1 MPDRAEDEQD
11 ETPDFEP
18 AVEAV
23 RRVKLPPDGD
33 GDYYVLEDQGGM
45 VRALPYGS
53 NGESMAEDLES
64 LPVAK
69 LGDLLVAAHA
79 LAEYYRADTEEDDQG
94 RAWMQAPVVHEVGP
108 QRVLASEMRRYEAL
122 GWVACEPPEP
132 EAEVQ
137 GEGEGGPGSEDDT
150 KVHEAVTAADLEKAR
165 GRDAVTITE
174 GEAQRRRTAEWQRRT
189 RRASAPGS
197 SWSRT

>member
-1 MPDRAEDEQD
+1 MPDRAEDEP
-11 ETPDFEP
+11 PDYEP

-45 VRALPYGS
+45 VQVLPYGS
-53 NGESMAEDLES
+53 NGESWVEDLDG

-79 LAEYYRADTEEDDQG
+79 LAEHYRADIEEDDQG
-94 RAWMQAPVVHEVGP
+94 RAWMQAPAVHEVGP
-108 QRVLASEMRRYEAL
+108 QLVLVSEMRRYEAL
-122 GWVACEPPEP
+122 GWVACDPPEP

-137 GEGEGGPGSEDDT
+137 GEGEGGSGSEDDT
-150 KVHEAVTAADLEKAR
+150 KVHAAVTDADLEKAR
-165 GRDAVTITE
+165 G
-174 GEAQRRRTAEWQRRT
+174 WN
-189 RRASAPGS
+189 ASGGLGVPTS
-197 SWSRT
+197 E